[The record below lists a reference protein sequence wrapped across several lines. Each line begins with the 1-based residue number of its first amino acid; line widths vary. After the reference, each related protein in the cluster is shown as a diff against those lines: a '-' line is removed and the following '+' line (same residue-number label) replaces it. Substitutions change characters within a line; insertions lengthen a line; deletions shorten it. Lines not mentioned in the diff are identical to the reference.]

1 MGRGGVLRCFRLRGA
16 LLGLWLL
23 VPLLLLLPSLSLGP
37 ALLNWLRGLH
47 DALSQLPKNGPKGL
61 RNLLLQGL
69 AREWPDTRRLGSLRL
84 QDAHRDLWP
93 LLLLRL
99 RDALLGP
106 GPLFPLQLLRRLRG
120 ALRGL
125 WQLPLLLLLHP
136 ALCRGPALLHLLR
149 LLPHPRLRRPQS

>member
-37 ALLNWLRGLH
+37 ALLNWLRGRH
-47 DALSQLPKNGPKGL
+47 DPLSQLPHNGPKGL

-69 AREWPDTRRLGSLRL
+69 AREWPDTRRRFWLRCL
-84 QDAHRDLWP
+84 
-93 LLLLRL
+93 
-99 RDALLGP
+99 
-106 GPLFPLQLLRRLRG
+106 RLRG

-125 WQLPLLLLLHP
+125 WPLLLRFLHRLRD
-136 ALCRGPALLHLLR
+136 ALRGPGPLFL
-149 LLPHPRLRRPQS
+149 